1 MREKNDSNSTWLNLL
16 VVCFCLQ
23 VCKTMIIHDR
33 EKMQK
38 LISTYTLTFRI
49 FILKIDFISVKLK
62 FFATFLCKVFDSLK
76 NKGIFS
82 FNWTIRKVN
91 KLTSY
96 DLKYPGRQTKKKKE
110 KKNFFYLKL
119 QNSLTW
125 PHGDFL
131 GFHSSHRTYLRSQT
145 NILCQFFSRRVESL
159 SDLSGERRWRK
170 ILKKNE
176 KNQNI
181 AKCRFT

>member
-91 KLTSY
+91 KLTSF

-110 KKNFFYLKL
+110 KKIFF
-119 QNSLTW
+119 TW
-125 PHGDFL
+125 NCKTLWHGRMAIFSVFTARIAHIC
-131 GFHSSHRTYLRSQT
+131 GLRQIFCV
-145 NILCQFFSRRVESL
+145 NFSRDVS
-159 SDLSGERRWRK
+159 SRWATWAVRGDEEKYWKKTKK
-170 ILKKNE
+170 IK
-176 KNQNI
+176 
-181 AKCRFT
+181 T